1 MSTPIGPYT
10 PIVRAGDFL
19 VISGQLGLVNG
30 EMIVGGVTHETTQ
43 ALTNMAALL
52 ESEGASLADVVK
64 TTVFLRHMRDFD
76 LMNEAYMSAFGDH
89 RPARSA
95 FAVAELPR
103 VALVEI
109 EAWAWSPAEK

>member
-52 ESEGASLADVVK
+52 EGEGTAIVEVIHASTDAPRLTCRRRK
-64 TTVFLRHMRDFD
+64 
-76 LMNEAYMSAFGDH
+76 DH
-89 RPARSA
+89 RLPSPYAR
-95 FAVAELPR
+95 FRPHERGLHGGV
-103 VALVEI
+103 
-109 EAWAWSPAEK
+109 W